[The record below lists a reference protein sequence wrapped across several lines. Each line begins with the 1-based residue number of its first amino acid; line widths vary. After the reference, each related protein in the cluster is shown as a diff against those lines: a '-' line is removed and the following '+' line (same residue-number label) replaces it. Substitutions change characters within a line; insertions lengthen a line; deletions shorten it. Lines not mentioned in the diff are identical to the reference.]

1 MERDEGDFLK
11 ELDSMEEIDFLFHG
25 LALALDEDVEIPEE
39 FRSGLEIFLGKAEAN
54 LEIGEEGR
62 KSLGESKY
70 TEKYP
75 RRRMGLVEM
84 WGEDRVGKYEE
95 WSEVKSKDCPRFTY
109 ESKKEKRMVA
119 IDGSKGRGLRNFLA
133 DLSSLVVGKMS
144 EEDFIKRT
152 QGRVRKGRDYSLM
165 EKAKERSGKES
176 KEYKQAKVQYEEVKK
191 WIKKDIGV
199 KNLAMIPWCEETDYS
214 YVDVVWEYLR
224 NGNWPGEEV

>member
-1 MERDEGDFLK
+1 MEKEEKFSQ

-25 LALALDEDVEIPEE
+25 LALDENVEIPEG
-39 FRSGLEIFLGKAEAN
+39 FRFGLEIFLGKAEAN

-62 KSLGESKY
+62 KSLRESKY
-70 TEKYP
+70 TEKHP
-75 RRRMGLVEM
+75 NRRMGLVEM

-95 WSEVKSKDCPRFTY
+95 WSEIESKDCPRFTY

-133 DLSSLVVGKMS
+133 DLSSLVVREMS

-152 QGRVRKGRDYSLM
+152 QGRVRKGRDYFLM

-176 KEYKQAKVQYEEVKK
+176 KEYKMAKEQFKKVKGEAKDEV
-191 WIKKDIGV
+191 GV
-199 KNLAMIPWCEETDYS
+199 VAMVPWCEETDYS
-214 YVDVVWEYLR
+214 YVDIVWEYLR
-224 NGNWPGEEV
+224 NGDWPGEEV